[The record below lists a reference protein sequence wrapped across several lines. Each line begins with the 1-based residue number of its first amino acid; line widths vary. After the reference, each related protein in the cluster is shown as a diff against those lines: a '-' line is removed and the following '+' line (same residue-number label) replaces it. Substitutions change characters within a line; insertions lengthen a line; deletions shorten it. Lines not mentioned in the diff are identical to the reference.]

1 VAPIVVEPETLAGA
15 GVSISAVGDELATA
29 LNTLAAEL
37 PNGAMAGHD
46 RAGLAFGQAYRQEGQ
61 ALMNAG
67 AAAVSGG
74 RKVGFGVQMSATN
87 YSRADASSTI
97 GGGASAL
104 TPPTAP
110 GEFDAP
116 SVPSPFG
123 GGVAEPFLW
132 SMVEMLVGDVWPN
145 GDPEQ
150 LRAAASAWSSF
161 ASTLSG
167 IGTQLE
173 GSSATISGQQ
183 IPEGGEM
190 ATALSDLKQG
200 LSDITT
206 ESVRL
211 ATQTFEFAAD
221 VEAAQNAIRD
231 LLSRLSPSGI
241 FDGLGAIFSGD
252 AMEELREIADDI
264 RTVLDNLKRQA
275 DARQQS
281 MQDVMQMIDHAVVSL
296 EQKARKEFTHYLGD
310 DVGNAAATVFDT
322 SLNMREGIIKGGIGA
337 LEDLQQLNPL
347 RFAYDFEGA
356 KDTWGGMLET
366 NFNASVVGQ
375 IIDPERAT
383 QTQKEILKGLVHAE
397 DWTTERPGL
406 GLGEN
411 IFDVGSAFVG
421 GAGVA
426 RTGTRAAGEAA
437 DAAEGA
443 APGVRAAGA
452 LDNAVTDTSAI
463 AGRAGS
469 IADKLDNLADNI
481 PKGAT
486 PNASGPAVPPSLTEP
501 PSAPRVPETPGSRV
515 PDAQTPHTP
524 GSPTPHVPD
533 STPVDRSPTAPHS
546 STPTSTPTHAPAGPG
561 DAPRTGTPPIGAL
574 PESRV
579 PAAVDAPPAPHQTA
593 PAPSESSAPASVEPP
608 VASHTPAA
616 QADQTPL
623 SSSPEPSA
631 KSPSAERH
639 GPSDP
644 APAIEPSHPTGE
656 HDRGHKSPPG
666 ESAHPSHENDS
677 APSSSPDGQVSPLPE
692 PSFDIN
698 TDHARQLGNDP
709 DIGGSFRPA
718 EAETGLRVEWERSIS
733 LERARADVPGDWIDV
748 ATGKS
753 YDAVGNFPAKYF
765 DSQWENLQAQ
775 IIDHLK
781 KADYVPIDVSK
792 FSAEQRL
799 LVQNFVD
806 NLGNDRAFIVG
817 EGYGG

>member
-29 LNTLAAEL
+29 LNTLAADL

-46 RAGLAFGQAYRQEGQ
+46 RAGLAFGQAYRQAGQ

-281 MQDVMQMIDHAVVSL
+281 MQDVMQMIDDAVVSL

-452 LDNAVTDTSAI
+452 YRRRQGRGFRTHKRPIHQAHRRPMYLTRRQSIDRRPRPIHQRPQALPRMLPRVRAMHHGQARRRSA
-463 AGRAGS
+463 RC
-469 IADKLDNLADNI
+469 
-481 PKGAT
+481 
-486 PNASGPAVPPSLTEP
+486 PNHACRQRSTRRRLRIRPRRRH
-501 PSAPRVPETPGSRV
+501 PRVPRQPALNHQSLAIHRQLRPTKHLSQVLLSRLLSHR
-515 PDAQTPHTP
+515 A
-524 GSPTPHVPD
+524 
-533 STPVDRSPTAPHS
+533 RSVTVHRIR
-546 STPTSTPTHAPAGPG
+546 H
-561 DAPRTGTPPIGAL
+561 L
-574 PESRV
+574 
-579 PAAVDAPPAPHQTA
+579 
-593 PAPSESSAPASVEPP
+593 
-608 VASHTPAA
+608 
-616 QADQTPL
+616 L
-623 SSSPEPSA
+623 SS
-631 KSPSAERH
+631 R
-639 GPSDP
+639 
-644 APAIEPSHPTGE
+644 PT
-656 HDRGHKSPPG
+656 RR
-666 ESAHPSHENDS
+666 ANMT
-677 APSSSPDGQVSPLPE
+677 V
-692 PSFDIN
+692 DI
-698 TDHARQLGNDP
+698 
-709 DIGGSFRPA
+709 
-718 EAETGLRVEWERSIS
+718 RV
-733 LERARADVPGDWIDV
+733 
-748 ATGKS
+748 
-753 YDAVGNFPAKYF
+753 
-765 DSQWENLQAQ
+765 LQASPRIPATKTIQ
-775 IIDHLK
+775 PH
-781 KADYVPIDVSK
+781 
-792 FSAEQRL
+792 R
-799 LVQNFVD
+799 
-806 NLGNDRAFIVG
+806 RALMAK
-817 EGYGG
+817 

>member
-1 VAPIVVEPETLAGA
+1 
-15 GVSISAVGDELATA
+15 
-29 LNTLAAEL
+29 
-37 PNGAMAGHD
+37 
-46 RAGLAFGQAYRQEGQ
+46 
-61 ALMNAG
+61 
-67 AAAVSGG
+67 
-74 RKVGFGVQMSATN
+74 MSATN

-97 GGGASAL
+97 GGGAGAL

-132 SMVEMLVGDVWPN
+132 SIVEMLVGDVWPN
-145 GDPEQ
+145 GDPGQ
-150 LRAAASAWSSF
+150 LPAAASAWSSF

-167 IGTQLE
+167 IAGQLK
-173 GSSATISGQQ
+173 GPSATISGQQ
-183 IPEGGEM
+183 IPEGGAM
-190 ATALSDLKQG
+190 GSALSDLKQG

-252 AMEELREIADDI
+252 AMEELREIAEDI

-281 MQDVMQMIDHAVVSL
+281 MQDAMQMIDDAVVSL

-310 DVGNAAATVFDT
+310 DVGNAVATVFDT

-337 LEDLQQLNPL
+337 LEDLQQLTPL

-375 IIDPERAT
+375 IVDPEGAAETR
-383 QTQKEILKGLVHAE
+383 KEMLKGLVHAE

-411 IFDVGSAFVG
+411 IFDVGSALVG
-421 GAGVA
+421 GAGAA

-437 DAAEGA
+437 EAAEGA

-452 LDNAVTDTSAI
+452 LDNAVTDASAI

-469 IADKLDNLADNI
+469 ISDKLDNLGDNI

-486 PNASGPAVPPSLTEP
+486 PNASGPSVPPSLAEP
-501 PSAPRVPETPGSRV
+501 PSAPRVPETAGSRV
-515 PDAQTPHTP
+515 PDAPTPHTP
-524 GSPTPHVPD
+524 DSPTPHVPD

-546 STPTSTPTHAPAGPG
+546 STPTSTPTHAPAGP

-574 PESRV
+574 SESRV
-579 PAAVDAPPAPHQTA
+579 PAAVDAPPGGHPTA
-593 PAPSESSAPASVEPP
+593 SAPTATAAP
-608 VASHTPAA
+608 HTPAT
-616 QADQTPL
+616 DP
-623 SSSPEPSA
+623 
-631 KSPSAERH
+631 H
-639 GPSDP
+639 G
-644 APAIEPSHPTGE
+644 APP
-656 HDRGHKSPPG
+656 
-666 ESAHPSHENDS
+666 
-677 APSSSPDGQVSPLPE
+677 
-692 PSFDIN
+692 
-698 TDHARQLGNDP
+698 
-709 DIGGSFRPA
+709 
-718 EAETGLRVEWERSIS
+718 
-733 LERARADVPGDWIDV
+733 
-748 ATGKS
+748 
-753 YDAVGNFPAKYF
+753 
-765 DSQWENLQAQ
+765 
-775 IIDHLK
+775 
-781 KADYVPIDVSK
+781 
-792 FSAEQRL
+792 
-799 LVQNFVD
+799 
-806 NLGNDRAFIVG
+806 
-817 EGYGG
+817 